1 MGIFSDIEDYT
12 VDELHKVV
20 TTLYSNAV
28 QQYAGHGTP
37 KQVRE
42 MAEWQ
47 ATCEFRKMMR
57 IKQHTVHV
65 PKAMIP
71 KSLLDKL
78 AARGHMHD
86 VVGYVAPKRVAA
98 KRVAMRPVYPH
109 LEFAAPAPVNGQPM
123 YNHIPVFEEV
133 VVLDENN
140 PF

>member
-28 QQYAGHGTP
+28 QQYAGYGTP
-37 KQVRE
+37 KQVTE
-42 MAEWQ
+42 MAEWY

-57 IKQHTVHV
+57 IRQHTVHV

-78 AARGHMHD
+78 AARDEM
-86 VVGYVAPKRVAA
+86 VGYIAPKRVAA
-98 KRVAMRPVYPH
+98 KRVAMRPANPY

-123 YNHIPVFEEV
+123 HDNVRLFEQLGL
-133 VVLDENN
+133 LDENN